1 MIPNKLYDWLKWITL
16 VAIPA
21 LSTAYVGLATVWG
34 FPYADEVA
42 KTACV
47 VCTLIGAL
55 LGVSTAEYRKQK
67 FTLIDPEV

>member
-1 MIPNKLYDWLKWITL
+1 MIPNKLYDWLKWIAL

-34 FPYADEVA
+34 FPFADEVA

-55 LGVSTAEYRKQK
+55 LGVSTAEYRKRK
-67 FTLIDPEV
+67 